1 MKEKLKKG
9 YPANF
14 TVYLFYF
21 LNVWWLI
28 LLFSGL
34 RENFHNYLFGAAYG
48 IMALV
53 GGLTGLSI
61 SKAWGGVKSVMGK
74 AILFLSLG
82 LLAAEFGQLVFS
94 YYNIFLGVEIPYP
107 SLADIGFFANIPFYS
122 FGIFYLAR
130 ASGVLINLKKLAG
143 QIQVVIIPFI
153 LLLFSYIFFLQG
165 YEYDWSNPLKVFLDL
180 GYPLGQAVYVSLAL
194 LTFTL
199 SRGMLGGVMKSKILF
214 IVLAFFAQYLADY
227 NFLFQT
233 SRGTWYN
240 GGYGD
245 YLYLV
250 AYFLMTLG
258 IIQLKAVHAEFSR
271 G

>member
-130 ASGVLINLKKLAG
+130 ASGVLINLKKLVG

-153 LLLFSYIFFLQG
+153 LLLF
-165 YEYDWSNPLKVFLDL
+165 
-180 GYPLGQAVYVSLAL
+180 
-194 LTFTL
+194 
-199 SRGMLGGVMKSKILF
+199 
-214 IVLAFFAQYLADY
+214 
-227 NFLFQT
+227 
-233 SRGTWYN
+233 
-240 GGYGD
+240 
-245 YLYLV
+245 
-250 AYFLMTLG
+250 
-258 IIQLKAVHAEFSR
+258 
-271 G
+271 